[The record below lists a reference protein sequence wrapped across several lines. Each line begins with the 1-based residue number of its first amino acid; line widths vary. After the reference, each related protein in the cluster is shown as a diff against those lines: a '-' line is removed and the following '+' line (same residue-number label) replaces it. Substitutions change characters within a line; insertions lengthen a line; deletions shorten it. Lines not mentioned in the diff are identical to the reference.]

1 MRRSR
6 SHRIRFS
13 LTIRI
18 NKLKGNE
25 LFIKNR
31 LGFGNPQGVFQ
42 NLLDGSP
49 DVDDLVTSAK
59 ESFCFG
65 GETVC
70 HSFRAD
76 FVGLVDV
83 GSLDGT
89 TQENGLLLVGLG
101 LAALVM

>member
-1 MRRSR
+1 M
-6 SHRIRFS
+6 
-13 LTIRI
+13 
-18 NKLKGNE
+18 
-25 LFIKNR
+25 
-31 LGFGNPQGVFQ
+31 FQ